1 MDHLTFE
8 GKGGRIGLIVQ
19 DFFCTGQWC
28 RQFFRAVHAFFYGHL
43 YCIIF
48 LTVKALQEFFSQIFH
63 SPPQRSNGPPLK
75 RSIN

>member
-19 DFFCTGQWC
+19 DFFLHWPVVQ
-28 RQFFRAVHAFFYGHL
+28 AIFYGHL

-48 LTVKALQEFFSQIFH
+48 LTVKTLQEFFSQIFH
-63 SPPQRSNGPPLK
+63 SPPQRSNGPPLE